1 MRLPQGMIA
10 THELLEDGIKSM
22 VIMDVLETANARE
35 PRDLDVL
42 CEGEGSDYHV
52 KIID

>member
-1 MRLPQGMIA
+1 
-10 THELLEDGIKSM
+10 M
-22 VIMDVLETANARE
+22 VVMDVLEAAIARE

-42 CEGEGSDYHV
+42 HEGGGPDCHV